1 MKASNSQWKAQLAD
15 RIPDQMAAELD
26 VFENEIALKKQGK
39 IEDRVFAETRLR
51 RGAYGQRYDNGQRSD
66 GTITRTLNYPS
77 SMTKGPATLW
87 DAPGMQRIKI
97 PFGGLNAP
105 QLEMLAD
112 LCEEYSDNI
121 AHVTTRQDIQLH
133 FIHIEDTPALMR
145 RLASVG
151 ITTREACGNSVRN
164 VTACPIA
171 GVCRDQTFDVTP
183 YANAI
188 TWFLL
193 GHPDCQAF
201 GRKFKIA
208 FSGCRENACGLVR
221 LHDFGAIAVTR
232 EDGGKTRRGFELWVG
247 GGLGPVPQQA
257 RLYDAFVPEE
267 EILPVSQAIA
277 RVFARLGEK
286 KNRNTARLKFLVSK
300 LGIEGFKRLVKA
312 EREILPYDSRWT
324 DFLKDVPGY
333 VEEALKPP
341 SLLQIGSA
349 HPAGFDRAEFD
360 REGFDQWYGA
370 NVYRQRQQGYATVTI
385 ALPLGDIT
393 PAQLRLVADV
403 SRKYMK
409 ETIRSTVEQNL
420 VLRWVSESDLP
431 ALYTDLQ
438 SADLAVPIAG
448 TIADVSSCPGTDT
461 CKLGIASSR
470 GLAGELR
477 IRMADKKAERDEAIG
492 GLRIKI
498 SGCFN
503 SCGQHHVADLGFYGV
518 SRNKNGYTV
527 PHFQVLLGGEWANNA
542 GSYGLAI
549 GAVPSKRIPE
559 TVDRITGRYREE
571 RLAGETFQAYIK
583 RIGKAECK
591 KMIEEFTA
599 VPTHEQDA
607 SFYSDWG
614 DPREFNIGD
623 IGVGEC
629 AGEVVF
635 PIDFELVA
643 CEREVFEAQLQLD
656 GGNVGKAAAMAYE
669 SMLHGAQALLKYKFA
684 IAPEAADKIV
694 DDFRTNFYDTEIFFD
709 PFVRGKFAQDFFRA
723 HEEAR
728 LTRTVETAHQLIEE
742 AQLFIEACYSC
753 YARVSAAAAPSAKEK
768 VSA

>member
-1 MKASNSQWKAQLAD
+1 MKASNLQWKAQLGD
-15 RIPDQMAAELD
+15 CIPDPLAAELD
-26 VFENEIALKKQGK
+26 VFEHEIALKKQGK

-66 GTITRTLNYPS
+66 GKTTRTLKYPS
-77 SMTKGPATLW
+77 SDTKGPNTLW

-97 PFGGLNAP
+97 PFGGLNAA

-112 LCEEYSDNI
+112 LCEEYSDGI

-171 GVCRDQTFDVTP
+171 GVCREQTFDVTP
-183 YANAI
+183 YAKA
-188 TWFLL
+188 TAYFLL
-193 GHPDCQAF
+193 GHPDAQSF
-201 GRKFKIA
+201 GRKFKIS
-208 FSGCRENACGLVR
+208 FSGCKENACALAH
-221 LHDFGAIAVTR
+221 LHDFGAIAVIR
-232 EDGGKTRRGFELWVG
+232 EEDGKTRRGFELWVG

-257 RLYDAFVPEE
+257 RLFDAFVPEE
-267 EILPVSQAIA
+267 EILPIAQAIS

-300 LGIEGFKRLVKA
+300 LGIEEFSKLVLA

-324 DFLKDVPGY
+324 DYLKDVPDY
-333 VEEALKPP
+333 AEQPLKPP
-341 SLLQIGSA
+341 TLLQID
-349 HPAGFDRAEFD
+349 PARPAQ
-360 REGFDQWYGA
+360 RPEGFGRWHDA
-370 NVYRQRQQGYATVTI
+370 NVYLQRQHGYATVTV

-393 PAQLRLVADV
+393 ASQLRLVADV
-403 SRKYMK
+403 SRKYLK
-409 ETIRSTVEQNL
+409 ETVRTTVEQNL
-420 VLRWVSESDLP
+420 VLRWVSEADLP
-431 ALYTDLQ
+431 ALYSELKQ
-438 SADLAVPIAG
+438 ADLATPVAA
-448 TIADVSSCPGTDT
+448 TIVDVASCPGTDT

-477 IRMADKKAERDEAIG
+477 TRLAAKNAELDEAIG

-527 PHFQVLLGGEWANNA
+527 PHFQVLLGGEWTNNA
-542 GSYGLAI
+542 GAYGLAI

-559 TVDRITGRYREE
+559 TVDRITGRYRAE
-571 RLAGETFQAYIK
+571 RLPGETFQAFVK
-583 RIGKAECK
+583 RIGKVECK
-591 KMIEEFTA
+591 KMLDEFTA
-599 VPTHEQDA
+599 VPPHEQDP

-614 DPREFNIGD
+614 DPREFTIGD

-629 AGEVVF
+629 AGEVVN
-635 PIDFELVA
+635 PIDFQLVA

-656 GGNVGKAAAMAYE
+656 GGNIDKAARMAYE
-669 SMLHGAQALLKYKFA
+669 SMLHGAQALLKFRCL
-684 IAPEAADKIV
+684 IAPEDPGRIV
-694 DDFRTNFYDTEIFFD
+694 EDFREQFYDTELFFD

-723 HEEAR
+723 HEEAGR
-728 LTRTVETAHQLIEE
+728 GRTVETAHQLIEE

-753 YARVSAAAAPSAKEK
+753 YARISAPPVKAVA
-768 VSA
+768 

>member
-1 MKASNSQWKAQLAD
+1 MKVSNSQWKAQLGD
-15 RIPDQMAAELD
+15 RVPAHLAAELD

-66 GTITRTLNYPS
+66 GKITRTLNYPS
-77 SMTKGPATLW
+77 PNTKGPGTLW

-97 PFGGLNAP
+97 PYGGLNAA

-112 LCEEYSDNI
+112 LCEEYSDGI
-121 AHVTTRQDIQLH
+121 AHITTRQDVQLH

-151 ITTREACGNSVRN
+151 ITTREACGNSIRN

-171 GVCRDQTFDVTP
+171 GVCREQAFDVTP
-183 YANAI
+183 YAKAI
-188 TWFLL
+188 AYFLL
-193 GHPDCQAF
+193 GHPDAQSF

-208 FSGCRENACGLVR
+208 FSGCKENACGLVR
-221 LHDFGAIAVTR
+221 LHDFGAIAMVR
-232 EDGGKTRRGFELWVG
+232 EENGKPRRGFELWVG

-257 RLYDAFVPEE
+257 RLYDEFVPEE
-267 EILPVSQAIA
+267 EILPLAQAIG

-300 LGIEGFKRLVKA
+300 LGIEEFQRLVKA

-324 DFLKDVPGY
+324 DYLKEVPGY
-333 VEEALKPP
+333 AEEPLKGP
-341 SLLQIGSA
+341 SLLQIETA
-349 HPAGFDRAEFD
+349 RPHGFDLWNAN
-360 REGFDQWYGA
+360 
-370 NVYRQRQQGYATVTI
+370 NVYRQRQHGYATVTI

-393 PAQLRLVADV
+393 AAQLRLTADL
-403 SRKYMK
+403 SRKYLK

-431 ALYTDLQ
+431 ALYKELQ
-438 SADLAVPIAG
+438 SGGLATPVAG
-448 TIADVSSCPGTDT
+448 TIVDVASCPGTDT

-470 GLAGELR
+470 GLARELR
-477 IRMADKKAERDEAIG
+477 TRLAAQNAELDEAIG

-527 PHFQVLLGGEWANNA
+527 PHFQVLLGGEWGNNA
-542 GSYGLAI
+542 GTYGLAI

-559 TVDRITGRYREE
+559 TVDRITTRFRDE
-571 RLAGETFQAYIK
+571 RLTSESFQAFVK

-591 KMIEEFTA
+591 KMVEEFTS
-599 VPTHEQDA
+599 VPSHDDDP
-607 SFYSDWG
+607 SLYSDWG
-614 DPREFNIGD
+614 DPREFSLGD

-629 AGEVVF
+629 AGEVIF

-656 GGNVGKAAAMAYE
+656 GGDVAKSARMAYE
-669 SMLHGAQALLKYKFA
+669 SMLHGAQALLKYKFL
-684 IAPEAADKIV
+684 IAPEDPEKIV
-694 DDFRTNFYDTEIFFD
+694 DDFRAHFYETELFFD
-709 PFVRGKFAQDFFRA
+709 PFVRGKFAHDFFQA
-723 HEEAR
+723 HEEAAN
-728 LTRTVETAHQLIEE
+728 TFTVETAHQRIEE

-753 YARVSAAAAPSAKEK
+753 YARISAKPAK
-768 VSA
+768 VTA

>member
-1 MKASNSQWKAQLAD
+1 
-15 RIPDQMAAELD
+15 
-26 VFENEIALKKQGK
+26 
-39 IEDRVFAETRLR
+39 
-51 RGAYGQRYDNGQRSD
+51 
-66 GTITRTLNYPS
+66 
-77 SMTKGPATLW
+77 
-87 DAPGMQRIKI
+87 MQRIKI
-97 PFGGLNAP
+97 PFGGLNAT

-112 LCEEYSDNI
+112 LCEEYSDGI

-133 FIHIEDTPALMR
+133 FIHIDDTPALMR

-171 GVCRDQTFDVTP
+171 GVCREQTFDVTP
-183 YANAI
+183 YAKAI
-188 TWFLL
+188 TYFML
-193 GHPDCQAF
+193 GHPDAQSF

-232 EDGGKTRRGFELWVG
+232 EEAGRTRRGFELWVG

-257 RLYDAFVPEE
+257 RLYDEFVPEE
-267 EILPVSQAIA
+267 EILPIAQAIA

-300 LGIEGFKRLVKA
+300 LGIEEFKKLVKA

-324 DFLKDVPGY
+324 DFLKDLPAGY
-333 VEEALKPP
+333 SEEPLKPP
-341 SLLQIGSA
+341 SLLQIGPSR
-349 HPAGFDRAEFD
+349 P
-360 REGFDQWYGA
+360 EGFEKWHTA
-370 NVYRQRQQGYATVTI
+370 NVYRQRQEGYATVTI
-385 ALPLGDIT
+385 PLPLGDIT
-393 PAQLRLVADV
+393 ATQLRSLADV
-403 SRKYMK
+403 ARKYVK
-409 ETIRSTVEQNL
+409 ETVRSTVEQNF

-431 ALYTDLQ
+431 ALYAELRG
-438 SADLAVPIAG
+438 ANLATPVAG
-448 TIADVSSCPGTDT
+448 TIVDVSSCPGTDT

-477 IRMADKKAERDEAIG
+477 MRLAEKNAELDEAIG
-492 GLRIKI
+492 SLRIKI

-527 PHFQVLLGGEWANNA
+527 PHFQVLLGGEWTNNA
-542 GSYGLAI
+542 GAYGLAI

-559 TVDRITGRYREE
+559 TVNRITDRYRAE
-571 RLAGETFQAYIK
+571 RLQGESFQSFIK

-599 VPTHEQDA
+599 VPPHEQDA

-635 PIDFELVA
+635 PIDFQLVA

-656 GGNVGKAAAMAYE
+656 GGNVEKAARMAYE
-669 SMLHGAQALLKYKFA
+669 SMLHGAQALLKFKFV
-684 IAPEAADKIV
+684 IAPEDPEKIV
-694 DDFRTNFYDTEIFFD
+694 EDFRTDFYDTELFFD
-709 PFVRGKFAQDFFRA
+709 PFVRGKFAQDFFLA
-723 HEEAR
+723 HEERDAAH
-728 LTRTVETAHQLIEE
+728 TVETAHQRIEQ

-753 YARVSAAAAPSAKEK
+753 YGRMSAVPAK
-768 VSA
+768 VTA